1 MSLVKEEAIKLI
13 TNLPDDASWEDVMY
27 EFYAK
32 QKISK
37 GLDNIRDRKVFTHEE
52 VKKRLGI

>member
-1 MSLVKEEAIKLI
+1 MSPIKEEAIKII

-32 QKISK
+32 QKIQK
-37 GLDNIRDRKVFTHEE
+37 GLDDIRGGRVYSHEE